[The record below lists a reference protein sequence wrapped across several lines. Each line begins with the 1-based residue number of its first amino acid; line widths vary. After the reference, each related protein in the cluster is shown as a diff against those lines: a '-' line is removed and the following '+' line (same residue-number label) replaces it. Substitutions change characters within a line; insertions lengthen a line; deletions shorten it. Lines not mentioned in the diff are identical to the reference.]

1 MLDDMGYAA
10 FQRTVLR
17 LTGVDLTSYRQ
28 GQMRRRLEALVQRV
42 GANGFLEYAKLLE
55 KDPARLQEFRDY
67 FTINV
72 TEFFRDV
79 DRFRHLEA
87 RILPKLLE
95 RRSGLKVW
103 SAACSIGAEPYSVS
117 ILLKELAPT
126 RAHKIVSTD
135 VDATVLDR
143 ARRGDGYLPSD
154 VRAVP
159 PARLAKAFTK
169 DAKGT
174 YAIKPEYKTMV
185 DFRQHNLL
193 TPPPAQ
199 GFDLIMCR
207 NVVIYF
213 TDDAKAVLYRNL
225 VNALRPGGVLF
236 VGGTEMVAGAQTLG
250 LAAIG
255 PSFYCKD
262 EAAAETRPYRPRL
275 AAAGAR
281 A

>member
-1 MLDDMGYAA
+1 MLDDLGYAT

-28 GQMRRRLEALVQRV
+28 GQMRRRLESLVQRT
-42 GANGFLEYAKLLE
+42 GASGFLDYSKLLE

-79 DRFRHLEA
+79 DRFRYLET
-87 RILPKLLE
+87 RVLPKLLE
-95 RRSGLKVW
+95 RRAGLKVW
-103 SAACSIGAEPYSVS
+103 SAACSIGAEPYSVA

-126 RAHKIVSTD
+126 LPHKIVATD
-135 VDATVLDR
+135 VDATVLAR
-143 ARRGDGYLPSD
+143 ARRGDGYLTSD

-169 DAKGT
+169 DEKGT
-174 YAIKPEYKTMV
+174 YALKPEYKTMV
-185 DFRQHNLL
+185 ELRQHNLL
-193 TPPPAQ
+193 TPPPSK

-213 TDDAKAVLYRNL
+213 TDEAKAQLYKNL

-236 VGGTEMVAGAQTLG
+236 VGGTEMVAGAQHLG

-262 EAAAETRPYRPRL
+262 EAAMSEPYRPRL
-275 AAAGAR
+275 AVAGAR